1 MKSTKKLFY
10 KIKRI
15 PAMLGIGA
23 LTALP
28 VACDKEKTMEI
39 EKDPEIITLHDTV
52 YVPRS
57 DTVYVPKSD
66 TITTIWFDTITQK
79 PNTDVII
86 TFIRPRDDETFD
98 EIPKYVACDTISNIY
113 LVPIVSDY
121 WQYCNCADVH
131 EIRYELQ
138 PILDLSP
145 KIHGRGNFN
154 FMRNAAAQRPEDSLW
169 YVANGWT
176 INKDLQR

>member
-1 MKSTKKLFY
+1 MKYTKKLFY

-28 VACDKEKTMEI
+28 AACDKEKTMEI

-66 TITTIWFDTITQK
+66 TITTIWFDTITQGCFGK
-79 PNTDVII
+79 FSVFRDTYLGVTALTMLLINLKCHGII
-86 TFIRPRDDETFD
+86 FAMFSPLSQTFCFD
-98 EIPKYVACDTISNIY
+98 LIFIPIAMP
-113 LVPIVSDY
+113 L
-121 WQYCNCADVH
+121 
-131 EIRYELQ
+131 L
-138 PILDLSP
+138 
-145 KIHGRGNFN
+145 
-154 FMRNAAAQRPEDSLW
+154 
-169 YVANGWT
+169 AN
-176 INKDLQR
+176 LLP